1 MNVAMVGDGE
11 QVNMSHRTPN
21 VYTTNECL
29 GVSAWDY
36 YMSARTKHLP
46 FFVFD
51 LLFLFAL
58 SFFFALRFF
67 VCVIFLLCWCFG
79 FFFGF
84 SFFVT
89 VALCFWVRVRV

>member
-36 YMSARTKHLP
+36 YMSAYTKYLP

-51 LLFLFAL
+51 VL
-58 SFFFALRFF
+58 FF
-67 VCVIFLLCWCFG
+67 VCVILFLCVALFCLRYLFTLLVLWFLLWV
-79 FFFGF
+79 FF
-84 SFFVT
+84 
-89 VALCFWVRVRV
+89 LCHSCIRLLG